1 MGGALT
7 QLAAYGAQDVYLTGN
22 TQIPFW
28 KENFKGQHDFSTKP
42 MRRGDLD
49 TIGSTGFTLKHAAIF
64 ASAVAL
70 AIIFFYM
77 KRNRLSL
84 VLLVA
89 IAVIFTLYNINN
101 RRAANW

>member
-22 TQIPFW
+22 PQ
-28 KENFKGQHDFSTKP
+28 
-42 MRRGDLD
+42 M
-49 TIGSTGFTLKHAAIF
+49 GFPRESFTNSFTFKHAAIF
-64 ASAVAL
+64 ASAVSL

-77 KRNRLSL
+77 KRNRLPL

-89 IAVIFTLYNINN
+89 IGVMFTLYNINN

>member
-22 TQIPFW
+22 PQMDFPR
-28 KENFKGQHDFSTKP
+28 ENFTNQK
-42 MRRGDLD
+42 
-49 TIGSTGFTLKHAAIF
+49 TLIHAAIF
-64 ASAVAL
+64 ACAISL

-84 VLLVA
+84 ILLVTIGA
-89 IAVIFTLYNINN
+89 IFIGIRY
-101 RRAANW
+101 

>member
-22 TQIPFW
+22 PQ
-28 KENFKGQHDFSTKP
+28 
-42 MRRGDLD
+42 MAYRREGF
-49 TIGSTGFTLKHAAIF
+49 TNSFTLKHAAIF
-64 ASAVAL
+64 ASAVSL

-77 KRNRLSL
+77 KRNRLPL

-89 IAVIFTLYNINN
+89 IGVIFTLIQ
-101 RRAANW
+101 W

>member
-22 TQIPFW
+22 PQ
-28 KENFKGQHDFSTKP
+28 
-42 MRRGDLD
+42 MAYRRE
-49 TIGSTGFTLKHAAIF
+49 GFANSFTFKHAAIF
-64 ASAVAL
+64 ASIVSL

-84 VLLVA
+84 ILLVTIGA
-89 IAVIFTLYNINN
+89 IFIGIRY
-101 RRAANW
+101 

>member
-22 TQIPFW
+22 PQMAYRR
-28 KENFKGQHDFSTKP
+28 EGFKSN
-42 MRRGDLD
+42 
-49 TIGSTGFTLKHAAIF
+49 SFTLKHAAIF
-64 ASAVAL
+64 ASIVSL

-77 KRNRLSL
+77 KRNRLPL

-89 IAVIFTLYNINN
+89 IGVIFTLIQY
-101 RRAANW
+101 